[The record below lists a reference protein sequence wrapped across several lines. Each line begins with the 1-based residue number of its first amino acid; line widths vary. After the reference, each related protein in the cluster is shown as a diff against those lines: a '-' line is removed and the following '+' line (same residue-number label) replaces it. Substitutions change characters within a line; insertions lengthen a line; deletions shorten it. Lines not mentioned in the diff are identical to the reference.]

1 MGGVHPP
8 MSDVVCLGIL
18 VADIWGRPIDDWP
31 QKGRLSLVDQ
41 MGIGVGGC
49 AANTGMSLVKLG
61 VDTSVMGKLG
71 RDGFGTFVA
80 AAIEQAGADVSGIGW
95 DDEVNTSATMIM
107 IDSGGERS
115 FLHCIGAN
123 ATVRPAELDM
133 ELICSAKV
141 FDFGGLLVMPGFDG
155 EPAASVLKAAQ
166 EAGVVTCMDTV
177 WDDTG
182 RWMELV
188 GPCLPYADYFLPSL
202 PEAIEITGET
212 EPAKVA
218 QVLLDHGAGTV
229 VLKMGEEGCYVRTA
243 DRELRLPA
251 FEVEAI
257 DGTGSGDAYVAG
269 FIQGLLKGWD
279 LEDIARFGNAVGAL
293 CVTGIG
299 TTAGLRDFDGT
310 IEFLAEREG
319 DRWLAMKS

>member
-1 MGGVHPP
+1 

-18 VADIWGRPIDDWP
+18 VADIWGRPVDSWP
-31 QKGRLSLVDQ
+31 QRGRLSLVEQ

-49 AANTGMSLVKLG
+49 AANTGLSLVKLG
-61 VDTSVMGKLG
+61 VDTAVMGKLG

-80 AAIEQAGADVSGIGW
+80 TEIEAAGADVSGIGW

-123 ATVRPAELDM
+123 ATVRPEELNMD
-133 ELICSAKV
+133 LICSAKV
-141 FDFGGLLVMPGFDG
+141 FDFAGALVMPGFDG
-155 EPAASVLKAAQ
+155 EPAAGVLRAAQ
-166 EAGVVTCMDTV
+166 EAGVITCMDVV

-188 GPCLPYADYFLPSL
+188 GPCLPYVDCFLPSL
-202 PEAIEITGET
+202 PEAVEITGET
-212 EPAKVA
+212 EPATIA
-218 QVLLDHGAGTV
+218 QVLLDRGVGTV
-229 VLKMGEEGCYVRTA
+229 ALKMGEEGCYVRTA

-257 DGTGSGDAYVAG
+257 DGTGSGDAFVAG
-269 FIQGLLKGWD
+269 FIQGLLRGWE
-279 LEDIARFGNAVGAL
+279 LEDTARFANAVGAL

-299 TTAGLRDFDGT
+299 TTAGVRDFDGT
-310 IEFLAEREG
+310 IDFLVEHDGERWE
-319 DRWLAMKS
+319 AMRG